1 MIIVMAVRHQNRRL
15 DYTIIIY
22 IRYSGLNAEL
32 RTRRRIYRVGRRRFS
47 IEPFC
52 AVT

>member
-15 DYTIIIY
+15 DCTIIY
-22 IRYSGLNAEL
+22 IRYIGLNAEL

-47 IEPFC
+47 ISLFC